1 MVKVQDMT
9 VEDMKMVRK
18 GNVET
23 MVVEVAETMTAMIE
37 MKTLKPAIF
46 VTQYHDSIKT
56 TISFVQNI
64 TFY

>member
-46 VTQYHDSIKT
+46 ITQYHDAIKT

>member
-46 VTQYHDSIKT
+46 VTQYQDAIKT